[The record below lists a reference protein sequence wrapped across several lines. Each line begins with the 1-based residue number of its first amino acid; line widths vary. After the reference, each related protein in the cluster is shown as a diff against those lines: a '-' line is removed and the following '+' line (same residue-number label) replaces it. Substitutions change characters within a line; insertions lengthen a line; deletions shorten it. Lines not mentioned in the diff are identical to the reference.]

1 MSDTMVVDV
10 SQDWATACDVQQRF
24 MDHGVPAGEG
34 IRYAARCRQL
44 RALGGDCYDFLRL
57 ANSQPAF
64 AIGDASGKSL
74 PAALMIA
81 NVQSSLRTAAFFVGD
96 APVAVLGAVNHQ
108 LHAASLVDRFAT
120 LFYGVFDAATR
131 TLRYANA
138 GHNPPIVIRRDGS
151 LAYLDAAGLP
161 LGLFTDATYEEG
173 VIPLQAGDTV
183 IAYTDGVIEAANSSG
198 QEWGAEGIRNAAVES
213 RAKDPDELVDAIFK
227 SLDEFS
233 EGRQSDDATVVVLQ
247 VR

>member
-24 MDHGVPAGEG
+24 MDHGVPAGDG

-44 RALGGDCYDFLRL
+44 RALGGDCYDFLHV
-57 ANSQPAF
+57 ASNQPAF

-96 APVAVLGAVNHQ
+96 NPAVVLRAVNHQ

-120 LFYGVFDAATR
+120 LFYGVFEAGTR

-138 GHNPPIVIRRDGS
+138 GHNPPVVIRQDGS
-151 LAYLDAAGLP
+151 VVCLDAAGLP
-161 LGLFTDATYEEG
+161 LGLFTDTTYEEG
-173 VIPLQAGDTV
+173 TIPLEAGDTV
-183 IAYTDGVIEAANSSG
+183 IAYTDGVIEATNPSG
-198 QEWGAEGIRNAAVES
+198 EEWGAEGIQNAAIES
-213 RAKDPDELVDAIFK
+213 KAKGPDELVEAIFT

-233 EGRQSDDATVVVLQ
+233 QGRQSDDATIVVLQ